1 MAGRRVAAGGTLVLD
16 AEGLS
21 KLAAGDART
30 RGYLDSAVA
39 RGARIVISAITLTE
53 ALRGGPRDV
62 AVHRVL
68 SRITIV
74 PVTAAIAGRAGELLG
89 MTGLS
94 GHRCAIDAVVA
105 ATALGA
111 ERPVVLLTSDPD
123 DLNKLVEEPDR
134 PKAQRV
140 AVVRV

>member
-1 MAGRRVAAGGTLVLD
+1 MAGQRVAGAGTLVLD

-30 RGYLDSAVA
+30 RGYLDSARN
-39 RGARIVISAITLTE
+39 RGARVAVSAITLTE
-53 ALRGGPRDV
+53 ALRGGPRDT

-68 SRITIV
+68 SRITVIT
-74 PVTAAIAGRAGELLG
+74 VTEAIARRAGELLG
-89 MTGLS
+89 ATGLS

-105 ATALGA
+105 ASALDV

-123 DLNKLVEEPDR
+123 DLNKLVEEPER
-134 PKAQRV
+134 PKAQRIV
-140 AVVRV
+140 VVRV